1 MAARKRRHIL
11 AGVDGDPETN
21 TVTYHYDVVY
31 ADDESDYPEV
41 LRSYSKTVS
50 PGLTDVRPV

>member
-1 MAARKRRHIL
+1 MARALTDIL
-11 AGVDGDPETN
+11 VGVDGDEEAG

-41 LRSYSKTVS
+41 IRSYSREVKV
-50 PGLTDVRPV
+50 